1 MNCRKDI
8 KEIIAFMKKNQLLD
22 SENRINLAKL
32 GREKGCDY
40 RTIKKYLLSS
50 TKPPES
56 IEFKIKSKLDDLKNK
71 ILEKY
76 DAGVPATGIFMLLKR
91 NYNYKGSYSL
101 ITRYLRSENKK
112 RLHQAIIRFE
122 TEPGRQAQVDWKE
135 SLKFITKSNKR
146 IDFNIFIITLG
157 FSRKKYIC
165 VTETRDQLTV
175 FKCLTE
181 SFFYFGGIPRE
192 ILFDNMRSITD
203 KSRTTYSEVVYNDR
217 FIEFTKEFGFKAMN
231 CIAYR
236 PNTKGKVESV
246 ARILNRLKAF
256 SGEIESFEDIIRI
269 VREFNEEINNEIH
282 QGTKRRPNE
291 LFKKEKEHL
300 LPLGNYYQDRVG
312 EFIEPVNRRIVSK
325 ESLYSY
331 RGHKYSVSPKYIGK
345 HVFII
350 NDNGESFDVIDKTGH
365 FIKNQKISEK
375 PINYSPGDYLEIAQ
389 NSSIKSWSKEN
400 IEKHCKE
407 VLSIYDKL

>member
-1 MNCRKDI
+1 MNYRKDI

-32 GREKGCDY
+32 AREKGCDY
-40 RTIKKYLLSS
+40 RTIKKYLIAS

-91 NYNYKGSYSL
+91 NYSYKGSYSL

-181 SFFYFGGIPRE
+181 SFFCFGGIPRE

-203 KSRTTYSEVVYNDR
+203 KSRTTYNEVVYNDR
-217 FIEFTKEFGFKAMN
+217 FIEFSKEFGFKAMN
-231 CIAYR
+231 CVAYR
-236 PNTKGKVESV
+236 PKTKGKVESV

-269 VREFNEEINNEIH
+269 VKEFNEEINNEIH
-282 QGTKRRPNE
+282 QGTKRRPNK
-291 LFKKEKEHL
+291 LFEKEKEHL

-345 HVFII
+345 HIFII
-350 NDNGESFDVIDKTGH
+350 NDNGETFDVIDKTGH

-389 NSSIKSWSKEN
+389 NSSIKSWGKEN
-400 IEKHCKE
+400 IEKHCEE